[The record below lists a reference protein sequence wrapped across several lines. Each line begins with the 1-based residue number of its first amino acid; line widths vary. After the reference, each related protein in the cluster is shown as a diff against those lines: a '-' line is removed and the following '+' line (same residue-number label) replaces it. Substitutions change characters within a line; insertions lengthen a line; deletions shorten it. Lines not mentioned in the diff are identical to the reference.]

1 MLRERTLGN
10 SSTRL
15 AKQLREN
22 HGEEWLQCV
31 ARYLEVC
38 ADFVDQPSLFPV
50 VCQEPPEPVAVPTNR
65 WLLTVY
71 GKDLMSR
78 MDHIKASITSTF
90 GAILKMDSAL
100 LPSPKLN
107 PTPVHPPLC
116 LLSPQ
121 QCLHMPPPEKK
132 RHITGLGKQTNAE
145 SVGSPGLHLLDTA
158 SSGGPFTAPQLSR

>member
-22 HGEEWLQCV
+22 HGEEWLQRV

-90 GAILKMDSAL
+90 GAILKMDSTKKVKRTL
-100 LPSPKLN
+100 TSIFVVMIINEMCFLRTPHPS
-107 PTPVHPPLC
+107 
-116 LLSPQ
+116 
-121 QCLHMPPPEKK
+121 M
-132 RHITGLGKQTNAE
+132 
-145 SVGSPGLHLLDTA
+145 
-158 SSGGPFTAPQLSR
+158 

>member
-22 HGEEWLQCV
+22 HGEEWLQRV

-90 GAILKMDSAL
+90 GAILKMDSTKKVKRTFTSIFVVMIINEMCFL
-100 LPSPKLN
+100 ITPHPS
-107 PTPVHPPLC
+107 
-116 LLSPQ
+116 
-121 QCLHMPPPEKK
+121 M
-132 RHITGLGKQTNAE
+132 
-145 SVGSPGLHLLDTA
+145 
-158 SSGGPFTAPQLSR
+158 

>member
-10 SSTRL
+10 SSTCL

-22 HGEEWLQCV
+22 HGEEWLQRV

-90 GAILKMDSAL
+90 GAILKMDSTKKVKRTFTSIFVVMIINEMCFL
-100 LPSPKLN
+100 RTPHPS
-107 PTPVHPPLC
+107 
-116 LLSPQ
+116 
-121 QCLHMPPPEKK
+121 M
-132 RHITGLGKQTNAE
+132 
-145 SVGSPGLHLLDTA
+145 
-158 SSGGPFTAPQLSR
+158 

>member
-22 HGEEWLQCV
+22 HGEEWLQRV

-90 GAILKMDSAL
+90 GAILKMDSTKKVKRTFTSIFVVMIINEMCFL
-100 LPSPKLN
+100 RTPHPS
-107 PTPVHPPLC
+107 
-116 LLSPQ
+116 
-121 QCLHMPPPEKK
+121 M
-132 RHITGLGKQTNAE
+132 
-145 SVGSPGLHLLDTA
+145 
-158 SSGGPFTAPQLSR
+158 

>member
-22 HGEEWLQCV
+22 HGEEWLQRV

-50 VCQEPPEPVAVPTNR
+50 VSQEPPEPVAVPTNR

-90 GAILKMDSAL
+90 GAILKMDSTKKVKRTFTSIFVVMIINEMCFL
-100 LPSPKLN
+100 RTPHPS
-107 PTPVHPPLC
+107 
-116 LLSPQ
+116 
-121 QCLHMPPPEKK
+121 M
-132 RHITGLGKQTNAE
+132 
-145 SVGSPGLHLLDTA
+145 
-158 SSGGPFTAPQLSR
+158 